1 VPYTF
6 PVPETPFN
14 LAAYTVGNVTRVT
27 ERGGDTYTARVVDL
41 ALGKPGGTMLVTVER
56 EDAETA

>member
-1 VPYTF
+1 MAYTF

-27 ERGGDTYTARVVDL
+27 ERGGDSYTGRVTDR
-41 ALGKPGGTMLVTVER
+41 ALGKPGGTMLVTVEKI
-56 EDAETA
+56 DAETD